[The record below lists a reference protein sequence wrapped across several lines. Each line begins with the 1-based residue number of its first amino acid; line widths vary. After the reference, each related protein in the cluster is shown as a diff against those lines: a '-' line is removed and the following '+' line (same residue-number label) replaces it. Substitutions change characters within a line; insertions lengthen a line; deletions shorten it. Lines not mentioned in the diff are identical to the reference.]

1 MNKPGMNRFV
11 RLVCPI
17 LAAASL
23 FLSTGAAV
31 TPTTSKYNVSLI
43 SDGYQVCVGQT
54 VNMVVSYSLNEG
66 QKDTAEPSIYVFASK
81 GTVTP
86 ETSTGARGTS
96 YVGVRYT
103 AENTGLDNIEASI
116 NGGYDGS
123 AKMAIKVLG
132 DCQYSYKLVILVKTS
147 SKAGDLSYI
156 WQDYFKSE
164 ETFAVVGMGMD
175 LSAGQ
180 TIQSLKAFFATLY
193 IEDLKW
199 PSIMPDCNV
208 AATVW
213 TGLEGDGT
221 LIVKGE
227 MVKSSR
233 LDLVR
238 IEFSSAVID
247 HSPTFKIPCKEETRT
262 VTVPVSFSA
271 SPFIQEDFPLSGGA
285 RNIKIDFFEKGI
297 EKLQSGF
304 TIASYKAYLKV
315 WRVK

>member
-1 MNKPGMNRFV
+1 MNKPGKNRLV
-11 RLVCPI
+11 RLVRLI

-23 FLSTGAAV
+23 FLSTGAV
-31 TPTTSKYNVSLI
+31 PTQTPSKYQVSI
-43 SDGYQVCVGQT
+43 IADGYQVCVGQT
-54 VNMVVSYSLNEG
+54 VNIVVSYSLNEG
-66 QKDTAEPSIYVFASK
+66 QKDTAAPSIYVFASK

-103 AENTGLDNIEASI
+103 AENPGTDNLEASI

-132 DCQYSYKLVILVKTS
+132 ECQYSYKLVILLKTS
-147 SKAGDLSYI
+147 SHAGDLSYI

-164 ETFAVVGMGMD
+164 ENFAVVGMGMD

-180 TIQSLKAFFATLY
+180 TIQSLKPLFATIY
-193 IEDLKW
+193 IEDLQW
-199 PSIMPDCNV
+199 PSNKDCNV
-208 AATVW
+208 AATTW
-213 TGLEGDGT
+213 TGLEGTGT
-221 LIVKGE
+221 LIVSGE

-233 LDLVR
+233 QDLVR
-238 IEFSSAVID
+238 INFSSAGMD
-247 HSPTFKIPCKEETRT
+247 QTPTFTIPCKDETRT
-262 VTVPVSFSA
+262 VTAPLSFSVE
-271 SPFIQEDFPLSGGA
+271 PFIQEDFPLSGGA

-297 EKLQSGF
+297 EKLKSGF
-304 TIASYKAYLKV
+304 TVASYKAYLKV

>member
-1 MNKPGMNRFV
+1 MNKPGKNWFV
-11 RLVCPI
+11 RLVCLI
-17 LAAASL
+17 LAAAAL
-23 FLSTGAAV
+23 FLSTGAAL
-31 TPTTSKYNVSLI
+31 TPTPPKYTVSI
-43 SDGYQVCVGQT
+43 AVDGYQVCVGQT
-54 VNMVVSYSLNEG
+54 VNIVVMYSLNEG
-66 QKDTAEPSIYVFASK
+66 QKDTADPSVYVFASK

-103 AENTGLDNIEASI
+103 AEDPGLDNIEASI

-123 AKMAIKVLG
+123 AKTAIKVLA
-132 DCQYSYKLVILVKTS
+132 DCPYSYKLVILLKNSIKNSDIV
-147 SKAGDLSYI
+147 YI
-156 WQDYFKSE
+156 WQEYFKSE

-180 TIQSLKAFFATLY
+180 TIQSLKALFATLY
-193 IEDLKW
+193 IDDLQF
-199 PSIMPDCNV
+199 PSNKDCNV

-213 TGLEGDGT
+213 TGLEGTGS

-238 IEFSSAVID
+238 VEFSSAGMD
-247 HSPTFKIPCKEETRT
+247 HSPTFTTPCGDQTKT
-262 VTVPVSFSA
+262 VTLPLSFSVT
-271 SPFIQEDFPLSGGA
+271 PFIQEEFPLSGGA
-285 RNIKIDFFEKGI
+285 RNIKIDYFEKGV
-297 EKLQSGF
+297 ELLKSGGAS
-304 TIASYKAYLKV
+304 ASYKAYLKV

>member
-1 MNKPGMNRFV
+1 MNKPGTNRFV

-17 LAAASL
+17 LAAMSL
-23 FLSTGAAV
+23 FFSTGAGR
-31 TPTTSKYNVSLI
+31 TPTPSKYTVTI
-43 SDGYQVCVGQT
+43 GADEYRVCVGQT
-54 VNMVVSYSLNEG
+54 VNIVVSYSLNEG
-66 QKDTAEPSIYVFASK
+66 QTETAKPSIYVFASHGK
-81 GTVTP
+81 VTP
-86 ETSTGARGTS
+86 ETTTGARDTS

-103 AENTGLDNIEASI
+103 AENSGLDTVTAFI
-116 NGGYDGS
+116 NGGFDGS
-123 AKMAIKVLG
+123 AKMVIKVLG
-132 DCQYSYKLVILVKTS
+132 DCQYSYKLVILLKTS

-156 WQDYFKSE
+156 WQDYYKSE
-164 ETFAVVGMGMD
+164 ETFAVVGTGMD
-175 LSAGQ
+175 LSAEQ

-221 LIVKGE
+221 LIVKGG

-233 LDLVR
+233 QDLVR
-238 IEFSSAVID
+238 VEFSTAGMD
-247 HSPTFKIPCKEETRT
+247 QSPTFKVPCKQETKT
-262 VTVPVSFSA
+262 VTVPLSFSV

-297 EKLQSGF
+297 EKLQNGN
-304 TIASYKAYLKV
+304 TIASYKAYLKI